1 MPMDSRV
8 EGFET
13 RAFGFIEE
21 DLAELRFTVSS
32 EGFCKATVI
41 VPGRLPQKRMTRLP
55 TFSSAASPG
64 CPPVASVG
72 PRSQRF

>member
-1 MPMDSRV
+1 MDSRV

-21 DLAELRFTVSS
+21 ELAELRFTVSS

-41 VPGRLPQKRMTRLP
+41 VTGRLPQKRMTRLP
-55 TFSSAASPG
+55 TLLSAASPG
-64 CPPVASVG
+64 CLSAASVG
-72 PRSQRF
+72 PRSHRF

>member
-21 DLAELRFTVSS
+21 ELAELRFTGSS

-41 VPGRLPQKRMTRLP
+41 VPGRLPQKRMTP
-55 TFSSAASPG
+55 KKA
-64 CPPVASVG
+64 
-72 PRSQRF
+72 RSGGGRGKR

>member
-8 EGFET
+8 EEFET

-21 DLAELRFTVSS
+21 ELAELRFTVSS

-55 TFSSAASPG
+55 TLLSAASPG
-64 CPPVASVG
+64 CPSAASVG
-72 PRSQRF
+72 PRSHRF